1 MTRPQFLAAAAILAL
16 ATVATAQE
24 PITLETCAVCH
35 DDVAPVFASGAH
47 GRAMARVDTAILDRS
62 CVGCHGPAT
71 EHVDDP
77 NTDNINRFPDAAACL
92 SCHPGREAMTDITTS
107 AHVRSGVACLDC
119 HGTGHAELGTD
130 HLLASAPHKLCA
142 ECHLSESGSFEMPY
156 AHRDGTRPFECT
168 NCHSLHGD
176 NRQGRLAMIGSG
188 GACLD
193 CHTEKTGPFVYP
205 HPPQN
210 VNGCSDCHAP
220 HGSTNPK
227 LLTRHRMTALC
238 LECHTNAPSFHDIS
252 RPRYQQCQ
260 NCHVAVHGSNRD
272 PLFFK
277 E

>member
-35 DDVAPVFASGAH
+35 DDVAPAFASGAH

-77 NTDNINRFPDAAACL
+77 NTENINRFPDAGACL
-92 SCHPGREAMTDITTS
+92 SCHPGREAMTDITAS

-210 VNGCSDCHAP
+210 VNGCIDCHAP